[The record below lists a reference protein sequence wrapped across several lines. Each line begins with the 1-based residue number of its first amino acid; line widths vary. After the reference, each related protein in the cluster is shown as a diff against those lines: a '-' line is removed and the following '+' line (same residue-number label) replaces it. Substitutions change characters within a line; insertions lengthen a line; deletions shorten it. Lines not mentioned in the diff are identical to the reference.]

1 MMSGE
6 EAAGDGSELEV
17 TRGEGGEARE
27 GDAGAQRRPAGGE
40 TKRERGERKGERA
53 ART

>member
-1 MMSGE
+1 MSGQ

-27 GDAGAQRRPAGGE
+27 ADAGADARAQRRPDGGK
-40 TKRERGERKGERA
+40 T
-53 ART
+53 